1 LPRLVPEA
9 MASAEKFRERVLAAA
24 ATDLDTVGEMFIRTV
39 LGDDAWDALSD
50 QLREMYI
57 DNGPAIVAEFKG
69 GTLEIDRDA
78 LSRLAKPTVLV
89 AADHSP
95 PLYRQVTD
103 ALADAIPGAR
113 RVLVGGGHNISPSEP
128 GVLDFVREVA

>member
-1 LPRLVPEA
+1 
-9 MASAEKFRERVLAAA
+9 
-24 ATDLDTVGEMFIRTV
+24 MFIRTV

-78 LSRLAKPTVLV
+78 LSSLAKPTLLV
-89 AADHSP
+89 AAAHSTAA
-95 PLYRQVTD
+95 YRQITD
-103 ALADAIPGAR
+103 AMADTIPGSR

-128 GVLDFVREVA
+128 GVLDFVRELA